1 MNCTNHCM
9 RLDRIPYFCV
19 ALAIVPTLSMA
30 QPGMRLDS
38 PSTRSVVTIVHIKP
52 EMLNEWLD
60 LQKNGVVPALKKHG
74 MTTRTVYAS
83 GAFGVAFEYTIIQP
97 LTKFADFDSPE
108 VQAEALGSVADA
120 RLTERLRKC
129 VVSANSFLRTVLPDL
144 SNPGEN
150 KNPPIV
156 QFVRLRVAPGKM
168 PEYESLFKAEALPAL
183 KKANSWVTVA
193 RRGLGTDGSDLTSE
207 TPIQKFADLDA
218 PPPLLAALGREG
230 TAKLMGRLN
239 ELATVVENTI
249 LVRQP
254 DLSF

>member
-1 MNCTNHCM
+1 MKRTNNSM
-9 RLDRIPYFCV
+9 RLHRTPYFC
-19 ALAIVPTLSMA
+19 AGLAIVATLCMA
-30 QPGMRLDS
+30 QPGLRLDS
-38 PSTRSVVTIVHIKP
+38 PATRSVVTIVHVKP

-83 GAFGVAFEYTIIQP
+83 GAFGNAFEYTIIQP

-108 VQAEALGSVADA
+108 AQAEALGSAGDT
-120 RLTERLRKC
+120 RLTEKLRRC
-129 VVSANSFLRTVLPDL
+129 IVSTNSFLRTVLPDL
-144 SNPGEN
+144 SNPGDD
-150 KNPPIV
+150 KHPPIV

-207 TPIQKFADLDA
+207 TPIRKFADLDA
-218 PPPLLAALGREG
+218 PPPLLSSLGREG

-249 LVRQP
+249 LIRQA